1 MKIPIANAIY
11 DNKINIK
18 TLIKKEG
25 NFLKNLKYLKF
36 EKVDKKKFPI
46 VTFLTKK
53 IYKHS
58 GSIILNASNEVLVN
72 EFLKRKIPFNFIY
85 PSLKRVFK
93 DQDFKKY
100 AIRRSPNIKEIYS
113 IDSWARNKTLSIIKN
128 NK

>member
-1 MKIPIANAIY
+1 MKNT
-11 DNKINIK
+11 D
-18 TLIKKEG
+18 
-25 NFLKNLKYLKF
+25 LKF
-36 EKVDKKKFPI
+36 ELVDKKKFPI